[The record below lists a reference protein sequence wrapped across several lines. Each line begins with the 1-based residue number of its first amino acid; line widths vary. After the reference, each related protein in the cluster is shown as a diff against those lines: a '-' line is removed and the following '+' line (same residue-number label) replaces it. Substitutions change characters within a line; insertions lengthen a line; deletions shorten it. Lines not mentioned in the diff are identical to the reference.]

1 MMEKWSLQKNMKKE
15 VKTKDKK
22 PLEKHKLV
30 LKNLSENIR
39 KGMTMEQAM
48 LAVGYSESYA
58 KSSTHLKDTRSW
70 DILLKEELA
79 DGELMKVHRSLL
91 NSTRLDHMVFPPLS
105 TKKKKKGG
113 EETEIITDEMIIE
126 FLESVDCKVKKIVHG
141 EQARHVYFWSYDN
154 QARDKALD
162 KGYKLKGKYEPEQL
176 NLKFAGFNKAQLID
190 SIMSKIAKK
199 KQ

>member
-1 MMEKWSLQKNMKKE
+1 MEKRKA
-15 VKTKDKK
+15 KTKNTS
-22 PLEKHKLV
+22 PLERHKLV
-30 LKNLSENIR
+30 LKRISENLG
-39 KGMTMEQAM
+39 KGISLGDAM
-48 LAVGYSESYA
+48 RREGYSESYA
-58 KSSTHLKDTRSW
+58 NNPQQLRDTRSW
-70 DILLKEELA
+70 DTLLKEELA

-113 EETEIITDEMIIE
+113 EETEIVTDEMIIE

-199 KQ
+199 K